1 MGCIYQSICFVMSF
15 DVTGSH
21 SDTNLLLLCCF
32 CAMATVS
39 SIENAACSVCT
50 LVVMKRS
57 VGCHGEGDGVP
68 WNVFVVGSLGEVCHG
83 NKI

>member
-1 MGCIYQSICFVMSF
+1 MSF

-39 SIENAACSVCT
+39 SIENAACSVRT
-50 LVVMKRS
+50 LVVMKRSVGCHS

-68 WNVFVVGSLGEVCHG
+68 WNVFVVNSLGGVCHG